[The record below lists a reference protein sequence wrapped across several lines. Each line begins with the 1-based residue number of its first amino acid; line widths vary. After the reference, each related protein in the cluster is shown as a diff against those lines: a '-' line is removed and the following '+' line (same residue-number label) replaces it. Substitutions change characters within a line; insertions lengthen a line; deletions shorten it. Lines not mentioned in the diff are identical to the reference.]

1 MCTTGRPAADAFSLV
16 HITLHPVLKTI
27 IVPWLMPKS
36 VKRNYTNLRL
46 VNIWTCGSTPGH
58 VSESNTWPIVPESF
72 RRELFNIIH
81 LANQDT
87 CCLEWPTLRCPLMDT
102 HFFLANSLKF
112 KDTPRPTADIWPS
125 GLPCWGQSHW
135 HYRSISHA
143 FFLPSYLRWSLHSL
157 HRSDPRARYD
167 SRILCPCLDGGL
179 DRAIWYF
186 QHHYVRPCCSV
197 WVQSLVVSHGFP
209 GYKT

>member
-46 VNIWTCGSTPGH
+46 VNLWTCGSTPGH
-58 VSESNTWPIVPESF
+58 VSQGNTWPIVPESF

-81 LANQDT
+81 LAHQDT

-125 GLPCWGQSHW
+125 GRVEDNHIDIVGPFPPSHEFSCFLIPALVATLAAPK
-135 HYRSISHA
+135 RS
-143 FFLPSYLRWSLHSL
+143 PY
-157 HRSDPRARYD
+157 
-167 SRILCPCLDGGL
+167 
-179 DRAIWYF
+179 
-186 QHHYVRPCCSV
+186 
-197 WVQSLVVSHGFP
+197 
-209 GYKT
+209 